1 VRVFKTKWFVRFAR
15 KENISDDKLREV
27 IREAESGLNEGELGS
42 GLIKK
47 RIARPGEG
55 KRGGHRTIIVY
66 RTGDRAIFVYG
77 FTKNAI
83 ENIDDSELK
92 AYQELARIFLSF
104 DNKAII
110 KALSVGELKEV
121 EYHGQKMQE

>member
-1 VRVFKTKWFVRFAR
+1 MLFILD
-15 KENISDDKLREV
+15 EE
-27 IREAESGLNEGELGS
+27 NEGELGG

-55 KRGGHRTIIVY
+55 KRGGHRTIMVY
-66 RTGDRAIFVYG
+66 CTGDRAVFVYG

-83 ENIDDSELK
+83 ENISDGELK
-92 AYQELARIFLSF
+92 VYQELARIFLGF

-110 KALSVGELKEV
+110 KALSAGELKEV
-121 EYHGQKMQE
+121 ECHGRKIQE